1 MSVVRS
7 LGSSNGGR
15 PLNPVRTYAVPR
27 YRVTL
32 VREGRAIP
40 APESVQTSEV
50 AARLLQPLFA
60 GLDREQFLLCGLDV
74 KHGLIGINI
83 VSTGSLTL
91 AIVHPREVF
100 KPLILMSAGAWLC
113 AHNHPSGDTT
123 PSPEDRMLTKRLRE
137 AAELFGIPLLDHLI
151 LADERYYSFAD
162 QGWPGA

>member
-1 MSVVRS
+1 MSVDSS
-7 LGSSNGGR
+7 LGSSNGVR
-15 PLNPVRTYAVPR
+15 PMNPVRKYGVPR

-40 APESVQTSEV
+40 AAESVHTSEG
-50 AARLLQPLFA
+50 AAAILRPLFDA
-60 GLDREQFLLCGLDV
+60 

-100 KPLILMSAGAWLC
+100 KPLILMNAGAWIC
-113 AHNHPSGDTT
+113 AHNHPSGDIT
-123 PSPEDRMLTKRLRE
+123 PSPEDRVLTKRLRE
-137 AAELFGIPLLDHLI
+137 AGDLFGIPLLDHLV
-151 LADERYYSFAD
+151 LAEERYYSFAD